1 VLSSEVG
8 LLLRLSGVQP
18 LAETI
23 PNFAIDVGVVAGAV
37 FLYQRE
43 IKAGE
48 RRLERLARGA
58 MVGSLSVELSNGK
71 VVKVSDLR
79 GSRRVLIVGGNSE
92 KVKEILKSGKAFQKR
107 LEERN
112 LVVVPVAFDKIAD
125 FKEISGGWTG
135 QSVAE
140 AVLTNEWKLWAEE
153 ESKRVR
159 APDVSSATWTPLC
172 YANSSTKPN
181 GRPLFIPR
189 RFRTTFS

>member
-92 KVKEILKSGKAFQKR
+92 KVKEILKSGKAVSRSTQSR
-107 LEERN
+107 
-112 LVVVPVAFDKIAD
+112 VVSIGAFC
-125 FKEISGGWTG
+125 
-135 QSVAE
+135 
-140 AVLTNEWKLWAEE
+140 
-153 ESKRVR
+153 
-159 APDVSSATWTPLC
+159 DVHIIMSMSD
-172 YANSSTKPN
+172 
-181 GRPLFIPR
+181 
-189 RFRTTFS
+189 

>member
-1 VLSSEVG
+1 MTFG
-8 LLLRLSGVQP
+8 DGQ
-18 LAETI
+18 
-23 PNFAIDVGVVAGAV
+23 
-37 FLYQRE
+37 
-43 IKAGE
+43 
-48 RRLERLARGA
+48 
-58 MVGSLSVELSNGK
+58 
-71 VVKVSDLR
+71 
-79 GSRRVLIVGGNSE
+79 
-92 KVKEILKSGKAFQKR
+92 FQKR